1 MSFWGLKNGWADTIP
16 SLLPSAAIK
25 CENSKINDILYEG
38 KNIATDKE
46 NKDLHGIGLKS
57 IRDSFEK
64 YDGVINI
71 EISDEKFT
79 LSGFLIENWYKKAW
93 ANLFAYAFIFYNKKK
108 SQGKLFF

>member
-1 MSFWGLKNGWADTIP
+1 FFVIN
-16 SLLPSAAIK
+16 

-46 NKDLHGIGLKS
+46 NQDLHGIGLKS

-79 LSGFLIENWYKKAW
+79 LSGFLIEN
-93 ANLFAYAFIFYNKKK
+93 
-108 SQGKLFF
+108 